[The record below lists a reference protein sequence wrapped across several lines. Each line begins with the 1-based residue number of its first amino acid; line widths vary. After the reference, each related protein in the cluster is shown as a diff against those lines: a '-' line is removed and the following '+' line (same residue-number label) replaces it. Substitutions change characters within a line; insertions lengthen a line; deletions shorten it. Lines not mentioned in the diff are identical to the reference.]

1 MTKGELKNI
10 SKERK
15 YISKTLDI
23 LDPNNSIENQGRESL
38 LQRLGFLKN
47 KVHSASI
54 STRKNKLKLIDR

>member
-1 MTKGELKNI
+1 MTKRELKNI

-23 LDPNNSIENQGRESL
+23 LDPNNSIENQERESL

-47 KVHSASI
+47 KVYSASI